1 MQTKCTGSEAENKF
15 FTHPRN
21 RLEAGGMAETQQKWK
36 RVAGDKAKEVGP
48 EEFYSRLLK
57 NIMRSHWS
65 MTSREI
71 S

>member
-1 MQTKCTGSEAENKF
+1 
-15 FTHPRN
+15 
-21 RLEAGGMAETQQKWK
+21 MAETQQKWK